1 MKSQSVTTNRFRM
14 YRTTALCVIFGL
26 LLFLT
31 TGCDELS
38 SPTVL
43 TTFDDAGFDELAAD
57 ISNDL
62 GLSQNESQDV
72 RRAFTR
78 HQAERGKPG
87 YFWLVAAEMQKNFT
101 EEQMERVYALINR
114 YEAHLADNGKFM
126 FFQGWPSLTG
136 QNRDGAISCAP
147 NLTEEQV
154 ENLKEIRKAY
164 AEELEV
170 LKNQFNMGELTEEEY
185 IRSVQALITALHQEF
200 FELLTEEQK
209 ARWRRCMAMV
219 QDIVE
224 ENTSPAFHVMVRVLQ
239 LNREQIKD
247 LVALQLRLRN
257 AYRSLIQEFR
267 EGDID
272 RDEFIDGLWEIRDK
286 RDSQMKKILEVRQYE
301 IVKIHQ
307 ALMIR
312 AALNRFRTTYGTG

>member
-1 MKSQSVTTNRFRM
+1 MKTQSVTNNRSLMR
-14 YRTTALCVIFGL
+14 RNTALCAIIGL
-26 LLFLT
+26 LLFLI
-31 TGCDELS
+31 TGCEDLN

-43 TTFDDAGFDELAAD
+43 TTLEDTEFDELAAD

-62 GLSQNESQDV
+62 ALSQSESQDV
-72 RRAFTR
+72 RRAFIR
-78 HQAERGKPG
+78 HQAERRKPG

-101 EEQMERVYALINR
+101 EEQMERVYALIDR

-136 QNRDGAISCAP
+136 QNRNGAISCAP
-147 NLTEEQV
+147 NLTEEQT
-154 ENLKEIRKAY
+154 EKLKEIRKAY
-164 AEELEV
+164 AEELEI
-170 LKNQFNMGELTEEEY
+170 LKNRFRTGELTEEEY
-185 IRSVQALITALHQEF
+185 RRAVQALITALHQEF
-200 FELLTEEQK
+200 FELLNEEQK

-247 LVALQLRLRN
+247 LVALQMRLRN

-267 EGDID
+267 AGDID
-272 RDEFIDGLWEIRDK
+272 REEFIDGLWEIRDK
-286 RDSQMKKILEVRQYE
+286 RDSRMKEILEVRQYE

-312 AALNRFRTTYGTG
+312 AALNQFRTTYGTG